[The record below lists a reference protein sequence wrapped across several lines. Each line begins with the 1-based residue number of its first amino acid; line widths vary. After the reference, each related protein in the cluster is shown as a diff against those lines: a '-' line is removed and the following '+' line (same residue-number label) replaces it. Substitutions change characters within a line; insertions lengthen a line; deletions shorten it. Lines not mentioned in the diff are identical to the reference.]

1 MKTVIKDLPEI
12 AIIGK
17 EGFCTAEKNIVQE
30 LWADANAHF
39 GEVAPLAKKKSD
51 GTLAGVWG
59 AMSDETM
66 SFLPWTNNFSC
77 GYYLAGVEVDSDK
90 EVPVGWK
97 KWILPAR
104 KYLIID
110 VQAENYTETF
120 SNVIQQSIPEM
131 QLKLCGAACDFT
143 DVATG
148 KNKLFFPVE
157 VLGEKFGRKNEF

>member
-77 GYYLAGVEVDSDK
+77 GYYLAGIEVECDK
-90 EVPVGWK
+90 DAPEGWK

-104 KYLIID
+104 KYLIVD
-110 VQAENYTETF
+110 VQRKTTR
-120 SNVIQQSIPEM
+120 
-131 QLKLCGAACDFT
+131 
-143 DVATG
+143 
-148 KNKLFFPVE
+148 KLFPKWFDN
-157 VLGEKFGRKNEF
+157 LSQKCN